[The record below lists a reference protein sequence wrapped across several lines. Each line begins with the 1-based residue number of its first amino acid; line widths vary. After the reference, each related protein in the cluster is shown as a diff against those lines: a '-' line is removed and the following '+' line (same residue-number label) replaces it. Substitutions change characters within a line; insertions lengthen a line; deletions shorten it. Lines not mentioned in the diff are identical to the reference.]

1 MATDLRTAVRVGAPR
16 ASGDEPVADVA
27 PEDGGPPDRGV
38 RRGGEAAQAPAR
50 PIGSPPGPTQLLL
63 ETLESL
69 QSRLEVGPDPDGE
82 IEVAGGHRG
91 ALSFRRNDHGGT
103 MCEKESMCEMEKLL
117 DSAAKLVS
125 IFVLAVFLW
134 FCFI

>member
-1 MATDLRTAVRVGAPR
+1 MVIAVLYPSGAM
-16 ASGDEPVADVA
+16 
-27 PEDGGPPDRGV
+27 
-38 RRGGEAAQAPAR
+38 
-50 PIGSPPGPTQLLL
+50 IT
-63 ETLESL
+63 
-69 QSRLEVGPDPDGE
+69 
-82 IEVAGGHRG
+82 
-91 ALSFRRNDHGGT
+91 GGT